1 LGPQGAGKGTQAKQ
15 ISAEYEIPHIATG
28 DLYRGAIAS
37 GSSLGRRVEPLLAD
51 GKLVPDD
58 ITIELVREELLKA
71 GDGFVLDG
79 FPRTLP
85 QAEALDQLLDEI
97 DRPLSIIL
105 LLALDDARARER
117 LTKRAAREGRAD
129 DTPAAIDARLA
140 NYHEKT
146 EPVVDHY
153 RASGNLVQVHAERP
167 IEEVWAEISDV
178 LEQVQ
183 ARA

>member
-1 LGPQGAGKGTQAKQ
+1 LGPQGAGKGTQAKR
-15 ISAEYEIPHIATG
+15 IADEYELPHIATG
-28 DLYRGAIAS
+28 DLYRAAIVS
-37 GSSLGRRVEPLLAD
+37 GSDLGRQVEPLLAE
-51 GKLVPDD
+51 GTLVPDD
-58 ITIELVREELLKA
+58 ITIQLVRDELLKVD
-71 GDGFVLDG
+71 DGFVLDG

-85 QAEALDQLLDEI
+85 QAEALDELLEEI

-105 LLALDDARARER
+105 LLALDDATARER
-117 LTKRAAREGRAD
+117 LMKRATLEGRAD

-140 NYHEKT
+140 RYHETT

-153 RASGNLVQVHAERP
+153 RTSGNLVQVHAERP
-167 IEEVWAEISDV
+167 IGDVWAEISEA

>member
-28 DLYRGAIAS
+28 DLYRAAVAS

-105 LLALDDARARER
+105 LLALDDATARER
-117 LTKRAAREGRAD
+117 LTKRAAGEGRAD

-140 NYHEKT
+140 NYHKKT

-153 RASGNLVQVHAERP
+153 RASGKLVQVHAERP
-167 IEEVWAEISDV
+167 IEDVWAEISDV
-178 LEQVQ
+178 LGQVQ

>member
-1 LGPQGAGKGTQAKQ
+1 MGPQGAGKGTQAKQ

-28 DLYRGAIAS
+28 DLYRAAVAS
-37 GSSLGRRVEPLLAD
+37 GSNLGRQVEPLLAE
-51 GKLVPDD
+51 GRLVPDD
-58 ITIELVREELLKA
+58 ITIQLVRDELLKA

-85 QAEALDQLLDEI
+85 QAEALDQLLEEI

-105 LLALDDARARER
+105 LLALDDATARER

-129 DTPAAIDARLA
+129 DTPAVIDERLA
-140 NYHEKT
+140 SYHEMT

-153 RASGNLVQVHAERP
+153 RTSGKLVQVHAERP
-167 IEEVWAEISDV
+167 IEDVWAEISDV
-178 LEQVQ
+178 LGQVQ

>member
-15 ISAEYEIPHIATG
+15 ISTEYEIPHIATG
-28 DLYRGAIAS
+28 DLYRAAVAS
-37 GSSLGRRVEPLLAD
+37 GSRLGRRVEPLLAD

-97 DRPLSIIL
+97 DRPPSIIL
-105 LLALDDARARER
+105 LLALDDATARER

-140 NYHEKT
+140 NYHDKT

-153 RASGNLVQVHAERP
+153 RASGKLVQVHAERP
-167 IEEVWAEISDV
+167 IEDVWAEISDV
-178 LEQVQ
+178 LGQVQ

>member
-1 LGPQGAGKGTQAKQ
+1 MGPQGAGKGTQAKR
-15 ISAEYEIPHIATG
+15 ISDEYEIPHIATG
-28 DLYRGAIAS
+28 DLYRAATVS
-37 GSSLGRRVEPLLAD
+37 GSDLGRQVEPLLAE

-58 ITIELVREELLKA
+58 ITIRLVRDELLKA

-85 QAEALDQLLDEI
+85 QAEALDQMLEEI
-97 DRPLSIIL
+97 DRALSIIL
-105 LLALDDARARER
+105 LLALDDATARER
-117 LTKRAAREGRAD
+117 LRKRATLEGRAD
-129 DTPAAIDARLA
+129 DTPEAIDERLA
-140 NYHEKT
+140 NYHQKT

-153 RASGNLVQVHAERP
+153 RTSGNLVQVHAERS
-167 IEEVWAEISDV
+167 IADVWAEISEA